1 MLAKIVEMVS
11 NAQNLKPNIQKIADT
26 IAGYF
31 VPIVL
36 ILATLTLIAWI
47 VFGKSV
53 APNHW
58 IR

>member
-1 MLAKIVEMVS
+1 MVS
-11 NAQNLKPNIQKIADT
+11 NAQNLKPNIQKVADT

-36 ILATLTLIAWI
+36 ILATLTLLVWV
-47 VFGKSV
+47 VFGKSI
-53 APNHW
+53 APDYR